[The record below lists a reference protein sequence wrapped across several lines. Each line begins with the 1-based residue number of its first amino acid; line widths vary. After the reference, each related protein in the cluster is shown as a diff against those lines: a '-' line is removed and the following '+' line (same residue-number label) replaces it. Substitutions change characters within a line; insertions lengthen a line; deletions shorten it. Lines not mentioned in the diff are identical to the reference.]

1 VEEMPEMAKQWLF
14 PWDELTSHQSYN
26 VTVRWKQEEEVLGV
40 QLEEVGV
47 KSDIVWLKRN
57 K

>member
-1 VEEMPEMAKQWLF
+1 MPEMAKQWLF